1 MKVQDIIKK
10 KIEIAE
16 RRILELIKA
25 GDLKNLPDAEKY
37 QISRFYEE
45 KSRNRLETAKII
57 YNASKDSDKNGGKYK
72 DYAEVVSAAY
82 YSMYYIVHAFLA
94 LKYKTKLREGLRGV
108 HAITEYV
115 ILYYLVKTKKLA
127 EHLYDEYL
135 KTFFSELDKRD
146 YLKNSIIMILG
157 DHSFPMGE
165 HYSYAAENGFYSEN
179 FKTPLL
185 LIWKGQ
191 KNFLGIDHTPRSQLD
206 IPPTILD
213 ILNIST
219 VNHFVGSSLFQD
231 KTSFIPLIQP
241 YSGYYIGSLN
251 YPFKY
256 MYHGKTK
263 REFVFNLKHDPQEKN
278 NLIENKNLALIIKKA
293 RQDTAKILLNDALIK
308 ANQIWK

>member
-37 QISRFYEE
+37 QISKFYEE

-108 HAITEYV
+108 HAITEYI

-135 KTFFSELDKRD
+135 KTFETAAQIQKLSLDD
-146 YLKNSIIMILG
+146 
-157 DHSFPMGE
+157 F
-165 HYSYAAENGFYSEN
+165 
-179 FKTPLL
+179 
-185 LIWKGQ
+185 
-191 KNFLGIDHTPRSQLD
+191 
-206 IPPTILD
+206 
-213 ILNIST
+213 
-219 VNHFVGSSLFQD
+219 
-231 KTSFIPLIQP
+231 
-241 YSGYYIGSLN
+241 
-251 YPFKY
+251 
-256 MYHGKTK
+256 
-263 REFVFNLKHDPQEKN
+263 QEKAYRYA
-278 NLIENKNLALIIKKA
+278 EQYDKSRSA
-293 RQDTAKILLNDALIK
+293 REIFTYNITPNVEEYHAKQAINTAEEFIGTIRQVMIQK
-308 ANQIWK
+308 